1 MLLQVLMFMIPLS
14 CLEELGKLELGRFEI
29 LTGQLSR
36 LLAHMSALAVFDQK
50 QCKSDV
56 SVTELCVLL
65 DLQREMLW
73 CRAPSAAQRLGHG
86 EVLQGPQCSH
96 SPPTLAFCIT
106 LMGEAAR
113 MSVSLAGLQWIDGSI
128 AMLLWQS

>member
-1 MLLQVLMFMIPLS
+1 MIPLS
-14 CLEELGKLELGRFEI
+14 CLEELGRFELGISEL
-29 LTGQLSR
+29 LTGQLSS
-36 LLAHMSALAVFDQK
+36 LLAHMSALSALDQK
-50 QCKSDV
+50 QCNTDV
-56 SVTELCVLL
+56 SVTELCVLP
-65 DLQREMLW
+65 DVQREMLW

-113 MSVSLAGLQWIDGSI
+113 MSVSLAGL
-128 AMLLWQS
+128 